1 VQELV
6 SIAALGSIYL
16 LFALGMSISWGTID
30 ILNFGHGSIF
40 MFSVFSAYLVLDHV
54 RFGLIQVVAIAM
66 VVGALMSLV
75 IQVVAFEQIIKR
87 ARDKRSAEMQILIG
101 GIGVA
106 IIPLTI
112 AQNHTKSN
120 PFGLTNSSFDVHSWV
135 IGGVRITNV
144 GAITIVIALVLW
156 IATTWWLH
164 RSRTGLALR
173 AIGVDAETAGLM
185 GIDRRALALGTMAAS
200 GAMAGLAGALFT
212 YSLGAI
218 VPESGDTLLV
228 KAFAIIIL
236 GGVGSMVGVLFGSY
250 FLAACEVYIV
260 TNTNG
265 SWVDAVS
272 FGLIFLVLLVR
283 PSGAFGRKA
292 VRRT

>member
-1 VQELV
+1 
-6 SIAALGSIYL
+6 
-16 LFALGMSISWGTID
+16 
-30 ILNFGHGSIF
+30 
-40 MFSVFSAYLVLDHV
+40 
-54 RFGLIQVVAIAM
+54 
-66 VVGALMSLV
+66 
-75 IQVVAFEQIIKR
+75 
-87 ARDKRSAEMQILIG
+87 
-101 GIGVA
+101 
-106 IIPLTI
+106 
-112 AQNHTKSN
+112 
-120 PFGLTNSSFDVHSWV
+120 
-135 IGGVRITNV
+135 
-144 GAITIVIALVLW
+144 
-156 IATTWWLH
+156 
-164 RSRTGLALR
+164 
-173 AIGVDAETAGLM
+173 M
-185 GIDRRALALGTMAAS
+185 GIDRRALALGTMAVS
-200 GAMAGLAGALFT
+200 GAMAGLAGVLFT

-250 FLAACEVYIV
+250 FLAACEVSIL